1 MHHQHILPQT
11 TILRVV
17 NASWNS
23 LWDTRIGRRPLRS
36 LRIDAQVVGKLF
48 QELMTHQL
56 HAVDPV
62 MWPDPL
68 APRSAKDPDFNCIDA
83 RYSFELKMCSQKGSR
98 HVYGNRCSSPG
109 YMSTK
114 GKSRDCW
121 MMTINYTDTRINLI
135 RFGYI
140 HGIDWV
146 GQGSASGNSARL
158 KAHVYDAKLRV
169 VKGPYQLEAD
179 PMILRGVGEKT
190 PYTSVKDALEA
201 GHPEARRFVDASFY

>member
-23 LWDTRIGRRPLRS
+23 LWDTRVGKRPLRS
-36 LRIDAQVVGKLF
+36 LRIDAQVIGKLF

-114 GKSRDCW
+114 GKSRGLLDDDDQLYRYANQSNPLW
-121 MMTINYTDTRINLI
+121 VYTRNRLGRTGKRLGKLCQAEGACLRRKTSSCERTLPTR
-135 RFGYI
+135 
-140 HGIDWV
+140 
-146 GQGSASGNSARL
+146 S
-158 KAHVYDAKLRV
+158 
-169 VKGPYQLEAD
+169 
-179 PMILRGVGEKT
+179 
-190 PYTSVKDALEA
+190 
-201 GHPEARRFVDASFY
+201 